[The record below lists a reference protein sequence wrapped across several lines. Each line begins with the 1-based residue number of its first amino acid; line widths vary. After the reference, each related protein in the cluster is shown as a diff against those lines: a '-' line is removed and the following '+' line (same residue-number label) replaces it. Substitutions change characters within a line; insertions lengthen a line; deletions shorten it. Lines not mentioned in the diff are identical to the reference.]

1 MKTAFALADY
11 CPSHRQTRSSGA
23 LSALTAVCVAIFVL
37 IPHVAHANESDT
49 TLLATGKKLVAD
61 TKCEACH
68 AKKIGGDGT
77 GMYTRKNRHVSTK
90 RKLASQVALC
100 NNELSLGLFPED
112 EAAITAF
119 LNASYYKFTDEP
131 PR

>member
-1 MKTAFALADY
+1 MKSALRFVRQL
-11 CPSHRQTRSSGA
+11 PSPSGKHPSQA
-23 LSALTAVCVAIFVL
+23 LSAIIVLSFAISAL
-37 IPHVAHANESDT
+37 LPHAAHASESDAA
-49 TLLATGKKLVAD
+49 LVATGKKLVSE

-90 RKLASQVALC
+90 AKLASQVALC
-100 NNELSLGLFPED
+100 NNELNLGLFPDD

-119 LNASYYKFTDEP
+119 LNASYYKFTDAP
-131 PR
+131 TR